1 MNRESQQSWWREL
14 GAISRGLDFLQGG
27 GSFEPSVNEPA
38 QTTQSPRTAPAQR
51 GIARLLHTLGYLGGR
66 PMHAGHNDDL
76 EEPFESPRPI
86 SRGAAACTHC

>member
-27 GSFEPSVNEPA
+27 GSFDPSETAAMQPVEPA
-38 QTTQSPRTAPAQR
+38 RTMPAR
-51 GIARLLHTLGYLGGR
+51 RNVAHLLHNLVYLGGR

-76 EEPFESPRPI
+76 DESFETSPRL
-86 SRGAAACTHC
+86 GDTCKTC

>member
-27 GSFEPSVNEPA
+27 GSFDPSETEALRAAEPTHV
-38 QTTQSPRTAPAQR
+38 APAR
-51 GIARLLHTLGYLGGR
+51 RNLAHLLHDLVYLGGR

-76 EEPFESPRPI
+76 DESFEAS
-86 SRGAAACTHC
+86 SRFDGTCGTC

>member
-27 GSFEPSVNEPA
+27 GSFDPSDTGAA
-38 QTTQSPRTAPAQR
+38 QTIEPVRPAPAR
-51 GIARLLHTLGYLGGR
+51 RNLGLLLHSLVYLGGR

-76 EEPFESPRPI
+76 DESFETLPRLDDTC
-86 SRGAAACTHC
+86 RTC

>member
-27 GSFEPSVNEPA
+27 GSFDPSATEVARAAEPA
-38 QTTQSPRTAPAQR
+38 RTSPPQR
-51 GIARLLHTLGYLGGR
+51 GFARLLRDLVYLGGR

-76 EEPFESPRPI
+76 DESFEPS
-86 SRGAAACTHC
+86 SRIDRACSTC

>member
-27 GSFEPSVNEPA
+27 GSFDPSATAATQAAGPA
-38 QTTQSPRTAPAQR
+38 RTKPTR
-51 GIARLLHTLGYLGGR
+51 RNLARLLHNLVFLGGR

-76 EEPFESPRPI
+76 DESFEPS
-86 SRGAAACTHC
+86 SRIEGTCSTC

>member
-27 GSFEPSVNEPA
+27 GSFDPSETKAAQTVEPSRA
-38 QTTQSPRTAPAQR
+38 APAR
-51 GIARLLHTLGYLGGR
+51 GNLALLLHDLVYLGGR

-76 EEPFESPRPI
+76 DESFETP
-86 SRGAAACTHC
+86 SRLDDACKTC

>member
-27 GSFEPSVNEPA
+27 GSFDPSATEA
-38 QTTQSPRTAPAQR
+38 TQAAEQERATPSQR
-51 GIARLLHTLGYLGGR
+51 SFARLLHNLVFLGGR

-76 EEPFESPRPI
+76 DESFEPS
-86 SRGAAACTHC
+86 SRIDQACTTC